1 MHLPQFYND
10 NFILLLKRLAFLS
23 SLLVAVIN
31 CPGRNNLRESFC
43 WLVVPEGVSCCG
55 REYMLA
61 GIEHQPGTSHQQS
74 SGKEKNRT
82 WSQATEPLS
91 LPTLTNC
98 IKLGSTSKGIH
109 DLPRQ
114 HHLMLDGDQV
124 FKLMSL
130 WGTPHIQTAT
140 ISVTSTEHVFT
151 ALHISW

>member
-82 WSQATEPLS
+82 
-91 LPTLTNC
+91 
-98 IKLGSTSKGIH
+98 
-109 DLPRQ
+109 
-114 HHLMLDGDQV
+114 
-124 FKLMSL
+124 
-130 WGTPHIQTAT
+130 
-140 ISVTSTEHVFT
+140 
-151 ALHISW
+151 